1 MSILCKLLNPRR
13 LWATVFRLSVSIV
26 LLGLIITI
34 LLSHFETKH
43 RLNIIEY
50 QHQLFIGEIKKIS
63 DSNEKT
69 QLAQESIFRLKNRAR
84 YLIWQSSLRDA
95 DKIITALTEIREQTK
110 LTNYF
115 DNIGRPDLA
124 LGTAGA
130 QIISIGNTQVLTPFP
145 NWLSS
150 FGFGGISK
158 YFINGAQRVL
168 QPSIHPGEC
177 FAFTGPGEIVIKLIR
192 SAFIEAVSVEHILPQ
207 MSPDG
212 HILAAPSV
220 FSVYG
225 MENECDSCA
234 VHLGTFQYDID
245 KNQSL
250 QEFQLASNTTNK
262 SFPIVKFE
270 FAPNRGDLNYTCIY
284 RVRVHGSLIKPNWS
298 DCEANFFPSLFFQHE
313 RSMYVCVCAR
323 GNFISS
329 VFDNKFNKKKLSWYF
344 WYLNTFCLR
353 KKFFILFFLQTRT
366 IFFLLHNF
374 HFSAQFVQ
382 GIA

>member
-1 MSILCKLLNPRR
+1 MSILCKLLKPQR

-43 RLNIIEY
+43 RLNIVEY
-50 QHQLFIGEIKKIS
+50 QHQLFIGEITKIS
-63 DSNEKT
+63 NSNDKT
-69 QLAQESIFRLKNRAR
+69 HLAQESIFRLKNRAR
-84 YLIWQSSLRDA
+84 HLIWQSSLRDA
-95 DKIITALTEIREQTK
+95 DKIITALKEIKEQTK

-115 DNIGRPDLA
+115 GHIGRPDLA
-124 LGTAGA
+124 LATAGA

-150 FGFGGISK
+150 FGFGRISK

-212 HILAAPSV
+212 QISAAPSV

-234 VHLGTFQYDID
+234 VHFGTFHYDID

-284 RVRVHGSLIKPNWS
+284 RVRVHGSLIKPN
-298 DCEANFFPSLFFQHE
+298 
-313 RSMYVCVCAR
+313 
-323 GNFISS
+323 
-329 VFDNKFNKKKLSWYF
+329 
-344 WYLNTFCLR
+344 
-353 KKFFILFFLQTRT
+353 
-366 IFFLLHNF
+366 
-374 HFSAQFVQ
+374 
-382 GIA
+382 